1 MPRRL
6 GAPESIAWARAADE
20 AGYFWYPVHEG
31 KRAGR
36 WGVRAHCQG
45 KETRMIGRYT
55 RPEMGRIW
63 ELENKFAIWKE
74 IEVLACEAQAELGQA
89 GITREE
95 AQWIRDH
102 ADFTVEEIDEIE
114 KVTNHDVIAFTTCMA
129 GYIDAD
135 IPEGED
141 KPSRWVHYGMTSSDL
156 GDTALSYQVTQ
167 ACDIIIDDIKRLGE
181 TCKRRAFEFQNTL
194 CVGRTH
200 GIHAEPMTFG
210 MKFGSWAWALKRA
223 LTRMEEAR
231 AVAATGAIS
240 GAVGTYSSI
249 DPEPMTFGMKF
260 GSWAWAL
267 KRALTRMEEARAV
280 AATGAI
286 SGAVGTYSS
295 IDPFVEQYVCE
306 KLGLTPDP
314 LSTQVLARDRH
325 AQVMA
330 ALAVTAS
337 TLESIAMQVRLLQQ
351 SDVIEAEEPF
361 TKGQKGSS
369 AMPHKRNPITAE
381 RVCGLAR
388 VVKANAQVAFDNVA
402 LWFERDIS
410 HSGAERVVLADS
422 FTALDYM
429 FGKMQWMLDGLQ
441 TYPAKMEHNLWR
453 TKGLIFSSKVLLA
466 LVDAG
471 ISREDAYVIVQRNAM
486 KVWEDI
492 QNAVDGPT
500 YRERLEADDEAMAL
514 LSQEKLDEIFDPWDF
529 LTRKDVVFDRLQELE
544 F

>member
-1 MPRRL
+1 
-6 GAPESIAWARAADE
+6 
-20 AGYFWYPVHEG
+20 
-31 KRAGR
+31 
-36 WGVRAHCQG
+36 
-45 KETRMIGRYT
+45 MIPRYT
-55 RPEMGRIW
+55 RPEMGSIFT
-63 ELENKFAIWKE
+63 LQNKFEVWKE

-89 GITREE
+89 GITKEE
-95 AQWIRDH
+95 ARWIRDH
-102 ADFTVEEIDEIE
+102 AYFTVEEISEIE

-129 GYIDAD
+129 KYIDAQV
-135 IPEGED
+135 PEGQE

-156 GDTALSYQVTQ
+156 GDTALSYQITQ
-167 ACDIIIDDIKRLGE
+167 AIDIIIADIKQLGE
-181 TCKRRAFEFQNTL
+181 TCKRRAFEFQDTL

-223 LTRMEEAR
+223 QVRMEQAR
-231 AVAATGAIS
+231 
-240 GAVGTYSSI
+240 
-249 DPEPMTFGMKF
+249 E
-260 GSWAWAL
+260 
-267 KRALTRMEEARAV
+267 V

-295 IDPFVEQYVCE
+295 IDPFVEEYVC
-306 KLGLTPDP
+306 KKMGLTPDP

-325 AQVMA
+325 AQVMT

-388 VVKANAQVAFDNVA
+388 VVKSNAQVALDNVA
-402 LWFERDIS
+402 LWYERDIS
-410 HSGAERVVLADS
+410 HSGTERVALADS

-429 FGKMQWMLDGLQ
+429 FGKMQWMMDGLQ
-441 TYPAKMEHNLWR
+441 TYPNKMEHNLWR
-453 TKGLIFSSKVLLA
+453 TKGLIFSSKCILA
-466 LVDAG
+466 LVDTG
-471 ISREDAYVIVQRNAM
+471 MTREDAYVVVQRNAM

-492 QNAVDGPT
+492 QQAVDGPT
-500 YRERLEADDEAMAL
+500 YRQNLEADPECPLTAE
-514 LSQEKLDEIFDPWDF
+514 QLDAIFDPWAF
-529 LTRKDVVFDRLQELE
+529 LTRKDEVFKRLEGLE

>member
-1 MPRRL
+1 
-6 GAPESIAWARAADE
+6 
-20 AGYFWYPVHEG
+20 
-31 KRAGR
+31 
-36 WGVRAHCQG
+36 
-45 KETRMIGRYT
+45 MINRYT
-55 RPEMGRIW
+55 RPEMGNIFT
-63 ELENKFAIWKE
+63 LQNKFSVWKE
-74 IEVLACEAQAELGQA
+74 IEVLACEAQAELGA
-89 GITREE
+89 SGITREE
-95 AQWIRDH
+95 AAWIRKY

-129 GYIDAD
+129 KYIDAEV
-135 IPEGED
+135 PEGEE

-156 GDTALSYQVTQ
+156 GDTALSYQITQ
-167 ACDIIIDDIKRLGE
+167 AIDIILRDIRQLGA
-181 TCKRRAFEFQNTL
+181 TCKKRAFEFQDTL

-223 LTRMEEAR
+223 EERMLDAR
-231 AVAATGAIS
+231 RVAAC
-240 GAVGTYSSI
+240 
-249 DPEPMTFGMKF
+249 
-260 GSWAWAL
+260 
-267 KRALTRMEEARAV
+267 
-280 AATGAI
+280 GAI

-295 IDPFVEQYVCE
+295 IDPFVERYVCE
-306 KLGLTPDP
+306 KMGLTPDP

-325 AQVMA
+325 AQVMT
-330 ALAVTAS
+330 ALAVTAA

-388 VVKANAQVAFDNVA
+388 VVKANSQVALDNVA
-402 LWFERDIS
+402 LWYERDIS
-410 HSGAERVVLADS
+410 HSGTERVALADS

-441 TYPAKMEHNLWR
+441 TYPNKMEHNLWR

-466 LVDAG
+466 LVQTG
-471 ISREDAYVIVQRNAM
+471 ITREDAYVIVQRNAM
-486 KVWEDI
+486 AVWSDI
-492 QNAVDGPT
+492 QQAVDGPT
-500 YRERLEADDEAMAL
+500 YRERLEADPEVN
-514 LSQEKLDEIFDPWDF
+514 LSKEQLDAIFDPWAF
-529 LTRKDVVFDRLQELE
+529 LARKDEVFKRLEALE